1 MLKTLCN
8 IQQHLSI
15 IVCCY
20 HGYHPLST
28 VVVSSLSRIDLC
40 YLTIT
45 FIRER
50 TVLLL
55 AFLKTIAAKQRSTIV
70 NENAAI
76 RKQIF
81 NEMNFNLC
89 YFYIFQSFKLVLCP
103 STSKELSRCHSNMQ
117 YMCFIC
123 TSYYVGRF
131 SDLFIIN
138 MIKIKIY

>member
-45 FIRER
+45 FIRAR

-55 AFLKTIAAKQRSTIV
+55 AFWKQLQQNKEVQLLMKTQQW
-70 NENAAI
+70 ENRFLMRWTLTFAI
-76 RKQIF
+76 FIF
-81 NEMNFNLC
+81 F
-89 YFYIFQSFKLVLCP
+89 ITFKLVLCP